1 MIYCWLQIVCTSPRL
16 LLLFWHD
23 KIFLKPC
30 NLQNGQSYR
39 RLDPIKPFIPLVA
52 PVFWNTGILSHVK
65 INATET
71 RRVFICSWIKFC
83 NFVLDTVLGQSMEK
97 KLCNYV
103 ETKILNMDMKF
114 IFWEKKKKLQIH
126 KIRKC
131 LLVYVYESVIFILTF
146 NSLLVHGFYMV
157 IVTRSYARSEK
168 MCVTR
173 ASWLLLWVNTAISN

>member
-1 MIYCWLQIVCTSPRL
+1 MKNLLISIYRDL
-16 LLLFWHD
+16 LLTSNCLYIPQTSTSILTTWQD
-23 KIFLKPC
+23 FLKPC

-83 NFVLDTVLGQSMEK
+83 NFVLIQFLAK
-97 KLCNYV
+97 AWRKNY
-103 ETKILNMDMKF
+103 IIMWRQRYWIWIWSLF
-114 IFWEKKKKLQIH
+114 FEKKKKLQIH

-146 NSLLVHGFYMV
+146 NLLLVHGKEHG
-157 IVTRSYARSEK
+157 VTS
-168 MCVTR
+168 T
-173 ASWLLLWVNTAISN
+173 LG

>member
-1 MIYCWLQIVCTSPRL
+1 MKNLLISIYRDL
-16 LLLFWHD
+16 LLTSNCLYIPQTSTSILTTWQD
-23 KIFLKPC
+23 FLKPC

-97 KLCNYV
+97 KLYNYV

-114 IFWEKKKKLQIH
+114 IFRKKKKKLQIH

-146 NSLLVHGFYMV
+146 NLLLVHGKEHG
-157 IVTRSYARSEK
+157 VTS
-168 MCVTR
+168 T
-173 ASWLLLWVNTAISN
+173 LG

>member
-1 MIYCWLQIVCTSPRL
+1 MKNLLISIYRDL
-16 LLLFWHD
+16 LLTSNCLYIPQTSTSILTTWQD
-23 KIFLKPC
+23 FLKPC

-97 KLCNYV
+97 KLYNYV

-114 IFWEKKKKLQIH
+114 IFWKKKKKLQIH

-146 NSLLVHGFYMV
+146 NLLLVHGKEHG
-157 IVTRSYARSEK
+157 VTS
-168 MCVTR
+168 T
-173 ASWLLLWVNTAISN
+173 LG